1 MPHAMPAPHA
11 AFLLVVA
18 GIALI
23 AVVAATMVIARRALR
38 SQVSS
43 PSRDDGP
50 GIGVAGAITPRPSGP
65 IAGHA
70 DGVVR
75 TLASRGLLASDQL
88 ASMSPAER
96 EFFLKTVGAK
106 LGDGGKPRLMTQTHA
121 TSAATGAAT
130 PAGPAAGAAAAAI
143 ALDPADE
150 TVPHA
155 ALVSGS
161 IHCPVCRTPLGKRAD
176 APLLMSRCPG
186 CSRRVAAHVDG
197 DRLTVT
203 LHYTL
208 RTPAMG
214 VPEIKTG
221 G

>member
-1 MPHAMPAPHA
+1 MPHATPVPHA
-11 AFLLVVA
+11 TFLLVVA

-38 SQVSS
+38 SQVSA
-43 PSRDDGP
+43 PSGDDGP
-50 GIGVAGAITPRPSGP
+50 SAGVAGTIKARSSGP
-65 IAGHA
+65 TAGKA

-75 TLASRGLLASDQL
+75 TLAERGLLGRDHL

-121 TSAATGAAT
+121 TGAAATS
-130 PAGPAAGAAAAAI
+130 GPAAGAATAAAI
-143 ALDPADE
+143 AIDPADE

-161 IHCPVCRTPLGKRAD
+161 IHCPVCRTPLGKRTD

-214 VPEIKTG
+214 VPVIKISG
-221 G
+221 

>member
-1 MPHAMPAPHA
+1 MPHATPVPHA
-11 AFLLVVA
+11 TFVLVVA

-23 AVVAATMVIARRALR
+23 AVVAATMIIARRALR
-38 SQVSS
+38 SHAAV
-43 PSRDDGP
+43 PGDDGP
-50 GIGVAGAITPRPSGP
+50 SVGVAGAIEPHASGP
-65 IAGHA
+65 AGGDA
-70 DGVVR
+70 DNVVR
-75 TLASRGLLASDQL
+75 TLAERGLLGSDHL

-121 TSAATGAAT
+121 TGAPAGTATT
-130 PAGPAAGAAAAAI
+130 SGPAAGAATAAAI
-143 ALDPADE
+143 VLDPADE
-150 TVPHA
+150 PLPHA

-161 IHCPVCRTPLGKRAD
+161 IHCPVCRTPLGKRTD

-214 VPEIKTG
+214 VPVIKISG
-221 G
+221 

>member
-1 MPHAMPAPHA
+1 M
-11 AFLLVVA
+11 
-18 GIALI
+18 
-23 AVVAATMVIARRALR
+23 
-38 SQVSS
+38 
-43 PSRDDGP
+43 
-50 GIGVAGAITPRPSGP
+50 
-65 IAGHA
+65 
-70 DGVVR
+70 
-75 TLASRGLLASDQL
+75 
-88 ASMSPAER
+88 
-96 EFFLKTVGAK
+96 
-106 LGDGGKPRLMTQTHA
+106 
-121 TSAATGAAT
+121 
-130 PAGPAAGAAAAAI
+130 

-161 IHCPVCRTPLGKRAD
+161 IHCPVCRTPLGKRTD

-214 VPEIKTG
+214 VPVIKVSG
-221 G
+221 

>member
-1 MPHAMPAPHA
+1 M
-11 AFLLVVA
+11 
-18 GIALI
+18 
-23 AVVAATMVIARRALR
+23 
-38 SQVSS
+38 
-43 PSRDDGP
+43 
-50 GIGVAGAITPRPSGP
+50 
-65 IAGHA
+65 
-70 DGVVR
+70 
-75 TLASRGLLASDQL
+75 
-88 ASMSPAER
+88 
-96 EFFLKTVGAK
+96 
-106 LGDGGKPRLMTQTHA
+106 
-121 TSAATGAAT
+121 
-130 PAGPAAGAAAAAI
+130 

-161 IHCPVCRTPLGKRAD
+161 IHGPVCRTPLGKRTD

-214 VPEIKTG
+214 VPVIKVSG
-221 G
+221 